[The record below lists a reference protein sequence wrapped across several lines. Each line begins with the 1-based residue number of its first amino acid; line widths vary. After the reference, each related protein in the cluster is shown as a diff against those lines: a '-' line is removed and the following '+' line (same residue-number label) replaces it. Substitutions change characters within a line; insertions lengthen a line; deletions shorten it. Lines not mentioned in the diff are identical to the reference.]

1 MRLGILDTLGL
12 AATLI
17 FAIPVGM
24 YGVESTLAGRPILG
38 VGLVVVAVLM
48 VVLPQRLTT
57 PADLPGA
64 VVERVVGG
72 AVKEPDVDAD
82 ADEE

>member
-17 FAIPVGM
+17 FAIPVGL
-24 YGVESTLAGRPILG
+24 YGVESALAGRPALG

-48 VVLPQRLTT
+48 VVLLGDSPPPPTC
-57 PADLPGA
+57 PAPS
-64 VVERVVGG
+64 
-72 AVKEPDVDAD
+72 
-82 ADEE
+82 